1 MFQTVK
7 LAPLTI
13 YRVNYLNYISDELK
27 DTIYAKLCAI
37 LIFHGLY
44 KTERAERRSLN

>member
-1 MFQTVK
+1 MSQRIK
-7 LAPLTI
+7 LALLTI

-37 LIFHGLY
+37 LIFHGIVQ
-44 KTERAERRSLN
+44 N